1 MCQAV
6 LRTSPAVSQLTLIII
21 SEIGTGH
28 HVPHLSSMEVCN
40 GEASIIDGATIEK
53 MNRLR

>member
-1 MCQAV
+1 MCQVV
-6 LRTSPAVSQLTLIII
+6 LRAFPAVSQLTLIIS

-28 HVPHLSSMEVCN
+28 HVPDLSSMEVCN
-40 GEASIIDGATIEK
+40 GGASIINGATIEK